1 MLIVITFKVDNMR
14 KIVENSIM
22 RCLVFGLMICMCLQ
36 ASGQEIYKTYSLGKI
51 QKSNEHN

>member
-1 MLIVITFKVDNMR
+1 MR

-36 ASGQEIYKTYSLGKI
+36 ASGVQYYHDGRKTISLSWKVWKKLAGL
-51 QKSNEHN
+51 